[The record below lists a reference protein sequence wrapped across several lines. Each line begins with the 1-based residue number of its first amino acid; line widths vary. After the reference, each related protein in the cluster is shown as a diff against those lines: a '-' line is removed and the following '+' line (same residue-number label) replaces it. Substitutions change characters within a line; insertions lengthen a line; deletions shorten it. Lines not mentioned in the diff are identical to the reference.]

1 MECAIFCSMLTTMPI
16 QTPKV
21 TNSRCEHHLNFIH
34 KCKNKCFIQPKK
46 LPNTEVSCS
55 IKKWKIATQI
65 DSFSDCTFQQQ
76 QQPPHQDSQSK
87 KKGEA
92 ATPSGGQR
100 NMNHKIFN
108 AIASIFPDMGEPQQ
122 LEDKYTE
129 LSEHKVI
136 KVYKG
141 PWKASPFPIKSEM
154 YRLMRFCFTFL
165 IFFL

>member
-1 MECAIFCSMLTTMPI
+1 MFYPPWKTS
-16 QTPKV
+16 
-21 TNSRCEHHLNFIH
+21 EHWS
-34 KCKNKCFIQPKK
+34 CF
-46 LPNTEVSCS
+46 T
-55 IKKWKIATQI
+55 KKWKIATQI

-136 KVYKG
+136 LVYSLRQG
-141 PWKASPFPIKSEM
+141 PTGPSSRSRGLLIIIRYQEMSIGKCLVSKCPIALS
-154 YRLMRFCFTFL
+154 
-165 IFFL
+165 FFLDATERFRRKIALSLIV

>member
-1 MECAIFCSMLTTMPI
+1 MEYAMCCSMLTTMPI

-21 TNSRCEHHLNFIH
+21 TNSRCEHYLNFIP
-34 KCKNKCFIQPKK
+34 KCKYKCFIHPEK
-46 LPNTEVSCS
+46 LPNTEAVPLK
-55 IKKWKIATQI
+55 IEKIAPQI
-65 DSFSDCTFQQQ
+65 DSFSDYTFQQ
-76 QQPPHQDSQSK
+76 QQPPHQDSQSR

-92 ATPSGGQR
+92 ATPSVGQR

-136 KVYKG
+136 IVHTRGPWTATPALITIEGTVIWVVYKSTRNL
-141 PWKASPFPIKSEM
+141 W
-154 YRLMRFCFTFL
+154 R
-165 IFFL
+165 